1 MIDLYTH
8 GTEMCGGHNASHHK
22 DTMTYL
28 VSPDEVAVAY
38 TELRTRVIALLREA
52 GEGVANIPVPHCPAW
67 TVKMAVS
74 HLVGVPED
82 VLSGNMEGVTTEAWT
97 QAQVDRHSNDSLMSI
112 LDAWEAMGAT
122 IDPMLPHFPVPVNS
136 QFVFDSCT
144 HEHDIRAAIGQAGAR
159 DSQSVRVA
167 LGFIRNMLSQRAQPE
182 AQELLQATINDFDF
196 FRSLG
201 GRRSAAQIAECGLD
215 PSKVQVVMETLP
227 LSIPTTSVPE

>member
-1 MIDLYTH
+1 
-8 GTEMCGGHNASHHK
+8 
-22 DTMTYL
+22 MTYL

-38 TELRTRVIALLREA
+38 TELRTRVIALLRDA
-52 GEGVANIPVPHCPAW
+52 GEGVADIPVPHCPAW
-67 TVKMAVS
+67 TVKMATS

-82 VLSGNMEGVTTEAWT
+82 VLSGNMAGVTTEAWT
-97 QAQVDRHSNDSLMSI
+97 QAQVDRHANDSLMSI
-112 LDAWEAMGAT
+112 LDAWGATAST

-136 QFVFDSCT
+136 QFVFDACT
-144 HEHDIRAAIGQAGAR
+144 HEHDVRAAIGQAGAR

-167 LGFIRNMLSQRAQPE
+167 VGFIRNMLSQSALPE
-182 AQELLQATINDFDF
+182 AQELLQASINDFDF

>member
-1 MIDLYTH
+1 
-8 GTEMCGGHNASHHK
+8 
-22 DTMTYL
+22 MTYL
-28 VSPDEVAVAY
+28 VSPDEVAAAY

-67 TVKMAVS
+67 TVKMATS

-82 VLSGNMEGVTTEAWT
+82 VLSGNMAGVTTDAWT
-97 QAQVDRHSNDSLMSI
+97 QAQVDRHSNDSLMAI
-112 LDAWEAMGAT
+112 LDAWEATAST

-136 QFVFDSCT
+136 QFVFDACT

-167 LGFIRNMLSQRAQPE
+167 VGFIRNMLSQRAQPE

-196 FRSLG
+196 FRSMS
-201 GRRSAAQIAECGLD
+201 GRRSEAQIAACGLD
-215 PSKVQVVMETLP
+215 TSAVQAVIADMP
-227 LSIPTTSVPE
+227 LSIPVASIPE

>member
-1 MIDLYTH
+1 MTGFSTLAMA
-8 GTEMCGGHNASHHK
+8 MCGEHNASHHK
-22 DTMTYL
+22 DTMTDL
-28 VSPDEVAVAY
+28 VSPDEVAAAY

-52 GEGVANIPVPHCPAW
+52 GEGVGNIPVPHCPAW

-82 VLSGNMEGVTTEAWT
+82 VLSGNMAGVTTDAWT
-97 QAQVDRHSNDSLMSI
+97 QAQVDRHSNDSLMAI
-112 LDAWEAMGAT
+112 LDAWEATAST

-167 LGFIRNMLSQRAQPE
+167 LGFIRNMLSLSVQPE

-196 FRSLG
+196 FRSLS
-201 GRRSAAQIAECGLD
+201 GRRSVEQIAECGLNT
-215 PSKVQVVMETLP
+215 SAVQAVIASMP
-227 LSIPTTSVPE
+227 LSIPAASIPE

>member
-1 MIDLYTH
+1 
-8 GTEMCGGHNASHHK
+8 
-22 DTMTYL
+22 MTYL
-28 VSPDEVAVAY
+28 VSPDEVAAAY

-52 GEGVANIPVPHCPAW
+52 GEGVGNIPVPHCPAW

-112 LDAWEAMGAT
+112 LDALEAMGAT

-144 HEHDIRAAIGQAGAR
+144 HEHDIRAAIGKAGAR

-182 AQELLQATINDFDF
+182 AQ
-196 FRSLG
+196 
-201 GRRSAAQIAECGLD
+201 
-215 PSKVQVVMETLP
+215 
-227 LSIPTTSVPE
+227 